1 MSFLQDLFGDQHQ
14 QQGYQDF
21 INRYQQGPPQEGY
34 TNQEAWQR
42 YQQVAPQLPAQ
53 DYEQAA
59 AAAFENMSPQDRQ
72 QFAQFVQQ
80 QAQQQGMQ
88 LPGFQQGGGMQDS
101 RQLARAMAQ
110 AHQQSPDML
119 QSLLGSGGALS
130 NPMVKAAV
138 AGIAAMAAQRIMGGQ
153 QQQRGR
159 SIL

>member
-1 MSFLQDLFGDQHQ
+1 MSFLQDLLGNQQQ

-21 INRYQQGPPQEGY
+21 VNRYQQGPPQEGY
-34 TNQEAWQR
+34 TGQEAWQR

-59 AAAFENMSPQDRQ
+59 AAAFERMSPQDRQ
-72 QFAQFVQQ
+72 QFAQYVQQ
-80 QAQQQGMQ
+80 QAQQQGAQ
-88 LPGFQQGGGMQDS
+88 FPGFQQGGMQDP
-101 RQLARAMAQ
+101 RQMARAMAQ

-153 QQQRGR
+153 QQRRGG